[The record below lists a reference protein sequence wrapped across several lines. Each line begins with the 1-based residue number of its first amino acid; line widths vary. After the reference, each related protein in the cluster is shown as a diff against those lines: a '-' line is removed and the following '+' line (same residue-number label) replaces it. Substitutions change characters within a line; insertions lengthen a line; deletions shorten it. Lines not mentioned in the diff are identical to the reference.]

1 MQLKTLL
8 LTTLL
13 TLGLHLPS
21 TLASTSTPIHDKATK
36 QTTKITLRLPPAA
49 QNPALPNPHLLP
61 ASTHATLTTA
71 GRALSAPLSTA
82 NTFVFPD
89 VAPGSYLVDVH
100 CATHGF
106 VPYRLDVTF
115 PRRTGEEKKGE
126 KEGLEVSVW
135 ETFRGNDWGNKGEG
149 VPVGVGAGGGEVEVE
164 VRVKGGKGYFM
175 ERSGCEFFFCLC
187 LPGIGWDGGGD

>member
-8 LTTLL
+8 FTTLL
-13 TLGLHLPS
+13 TLGLNLPS
-21 TLASTSTPIHDKATK
+21 TLASTTPIHDRAAKETT
-36 QTTKITLRLPPAA
+36 TTKITLRLPPAG

-61 ASTHATLTTA
+61 AATHATLTTA

-82 NTFVFPD
+82 NTFVFRD

-115 PRRTGEEKKGE
+115 PRLTGEEKG
-126 KEGLEVSVW
+126 GLEVSVG
-135 ETFRGNDWGNKGEG
+135 ETFRGNDGGNLGEG

>member
-13 TLGLHLPS
+13 TLGVNLPS
-21 TLASTSTPIHDKATK
+21 TLASTTPIHDRAAKETT
-36 QTTKITLRLPPAA
+36 TTKITLRLPPAG

-61 ASTHATLTTA
+61 AATHATLTTA

-82 NTFVFPD
+82 NTFVFRD

-115 PRRTGEEKKGE
+115 PRLTGEEKGDKAGG
-126 KEGLEVSVW
+126 GLEVSAW

-149 VPVGVGAGGGEVEVE
+149 VPVGVAVGGGEVEVE
-164 VRVKGGKGYFM
+164 VRVRGGKGYFM
-175 ERSGCEFFFCLC
+175 ERSGCEFFLFFSSSLA
-187 LPGIGWDGGGD
+187 WES